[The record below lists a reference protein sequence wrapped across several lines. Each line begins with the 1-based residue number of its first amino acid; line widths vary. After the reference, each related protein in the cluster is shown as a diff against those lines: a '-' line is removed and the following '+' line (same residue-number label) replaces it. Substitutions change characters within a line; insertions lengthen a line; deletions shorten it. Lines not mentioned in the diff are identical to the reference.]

1 MEMKHLSDEQIQDYL
16 DGNPREDLNEI
27 ESHLQTCGQCREEL
41 ERYRVLSQSLAEDP
55 GFELSAGFAAD
66 VIAGMEESAAES
78 FFFKVARIVLW
89 MFGIAVSFG
98 IAIHF
103 TNMQTVVE
111 QFRKMQAEGQGI
123 FDSIWAA
130 LQNLFSGSQNSLT
143 LFALAGLVIVGI
155 ALLDRMLK
163 RFHREVTCF

>member
-16 DGNPREDLNEI
+16 DGNPRKDQIEI
-27 ESHLQTCGQCREEL
+27 EVHLESCGQCREEL
-41 ERYRVLSQSLAEDP
+41 ERYRVLSQTLSEDP
-55 GFELSAGFAAD
+55 GFELSSGFAAD

-78 FFFKVARIVLW
+78 FFFKVARVVLW
-89 MFGIAVSFG
+89 MVGIAVSFG
-98 IAIHF
+98 IAIYF
-103 TNMQTVVE
+103 TNMKMVVE
-111 QFRKMQAEGQGI
+111 KFKLMQAEGQGI

-130 LQNLFSGSQNSLT
+130 LQNLFAGSHNSLT
-143 LFALAGLVIVGI
+143 LFALAALVIVGI